1 MLLCFC
7 VFKKKV
13 NKIPF
18 YSWDFKMCLW
28 YKVCFLCVRVWSFH
42 IAKHPV
48 CCCYALW
55 KAASLSPLLAQLSH
69 VLWSGLA
76 FVFSSSNAV
85 CEASFLLTAVIH
97 QLSLLLGKSVA
108 LISPVIRP
116 VTEKVELDECLPVAS
131 KHLFIE
137 IWVVLNFFFFVL
149 DKSKTPKMKE
159 GHSMRPSMQVVLL
172 YKFYTGLNLESK
184 WQRQRSS

>member
-1 MLLCFC
+1 MLPCFC
-7 VFKKKV
+7 VFKKN

-18 YSWDFKMCLW
+18 YSWDFRMCLW
-28 YKVCFLCVRVWSFH
+28 FKVCFLCVCVWSFH

-69 VLWSGLA
+69 VLWNGLA

-97 QLSLLLGKSVA
+97 QLSLLPGKSVA
-108 LISPVIRP
+108 LISAVIRP

-137 IWVVLNFFFFVL
+137 IFGSVSELFSIFFFCL
-149 DKSKTPKMKE
+149 
-159 GHSMRPSMQVVLL
+159 
-172 YKFYTGLNLESK
+172 
-184 WQRQRSS
+184 RQI